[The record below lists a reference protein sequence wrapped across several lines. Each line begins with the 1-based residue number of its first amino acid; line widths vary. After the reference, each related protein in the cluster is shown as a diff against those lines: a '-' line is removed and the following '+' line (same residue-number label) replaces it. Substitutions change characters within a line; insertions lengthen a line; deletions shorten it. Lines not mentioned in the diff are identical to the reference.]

1 MQVEDYKTVK
11 KGVFLGLEK
20 FLSQNNGH
28 FSEPRFSKGG
38 KNGRFWELEKIFG
51 QNNEHFSELQFFIDT
66 FFYRFVRCKHKNEPR
81 T

>member
-38 KNGRFWELEKIFG
+38 KNGRIWELEKKME
-51 QNNEHFSELQFFIDT
+51 QNNGHFSEPRFSKGGRNGC
-66 FFYRFVRCKHKNEPR
+66 FYEFDI
-81 T
+81 